1 MRHNEMRNS
10 SYKSFHRKR
19 KIGRGHPKMMSSL
32 EENGGSS
39 NCRVSWPGKKQHV
52 LSRGEPRKGGT
63 DMF

>member
-32 EENGGSS
+32 EENGGVIKLQSFLA
-39 NCRVSWPGKKQHV
+39 R
-52 LSRGEPRKGGT
+52 
-63 DMF
+63 